1 MPITLEDIAR
11 MAGVSRSTVSRVING
26 DTHVSNR
33 TQHKVLEI
41 IRRTNFQPNMAARG
55 LAAGH
60 THILGLVVPLGV
72 NAIFA
77 DPYFPLVIQGALSAC
92 NGLGYSVML
101 WLAAEHEGATI
112 DRILHNGL
120 IDGAIVAS
128 MLMDSPLLT
137 YLAKSNCPFITI
149 GRHPTDETINYIDV
163 DNRAGAYQGV
173 SYLLRTGHRR
183 VAVINGP
190 QHAIAGWD
198 RYHGYQCALLERGV
212 PLLPEL
218 VAEGDYSD
226 ISGYLAMQRL
236 LPQQPDAVFAASDAM
251 ALAAIRAIQ
260 EAGLCV
266 PEDIAVLGFDDIP
279 AAATSRP
286 PLTTIR
292 QPILRTG
299 SLAAET
305 LIDLIEHPD
314 PQPRRIVLPTELVI
328 RASC

>member
-1 MPITLEDIAR
+1 MPIILEDIAR

-33 TQHKVLEI
+33 TQHKVQENI
-41 IRRTNFQPNMAARG
+41 HRTNFQPNMAARD

-77 DPYFPLVIQGALSAC
+77 DPYFPLVIQGTLSAC

-120 IDGAIVAS
+120 IAGAIVS
-128 MLMDSPLLT
+128 LMLMDSPLLT
-137 YLAKSNCPFITI
+137 YPAKSNRPFITI
-149 GRHPTDETINYIDV
+149 GRHPTDETINYIDA

-183 VAVINGP
+183 VAVINRP
-190 QHAIAGWD
+190 SHAIAGWD
-198 RYHGYQCALLERGV
+198 RYHGYQCALR
-212 PLLPEL
+212 PEL

-226 ISGYLAMQRL
+226 ISGYLALQRL

-260 EAGLCV
+260 EAGRCV
-266 PEDIAVLGFDDIP
+266 PEDIAVLSFDDIP

-292 QPILRTG
+292 QSILRTRR
-299 SLAAET
+299 LTAET
-305 LIDLIEHPD
+305 LIDLIAHPD